1 MNKFW
6 GFTKRNLLL
15 FFKNKATIFFS
26 MLSPII
32 IFVLYILF
40 LRGTFVVALDDAAEM
55 AQGLITKENIDAI
68 ANGLLLSGLLG
79 SALFTVPYCTLTTII
94 NDRENK
100 IDYDISAT
108 PMSRVQI
115 ILSYFTASAIS
126 ALIMTTI
133 VMAVGLIILCAN
145 FEMHIGAT
153 DVFKLLGI
161 NLLGSV
167 CSTAMFMLIVMF
179 FKKMTTS
186 NAFFGLLSSVSGFII
201 GAYIP
206 LHEFSETVQTICN
219 IFPQTGITCLMRNT
233 ILSGVLTDINDKLRG
248 MDQGVFEQS
257 VREVF
262 SFNMRFCARDF
273 SVAQTVVYVTIITLV
288 VIAALGVIYP
298 KVYKRK

>member
-40 LRGTFVVALDDAAEM
+40 LRGTFVSALDDAAQM
-55 AQGLITKENIDAI
+55 AHGLITQANIDAI

-133 VMAVGLIILCAN
+133 VMAVGLAILCAN
-145 FEMHIGAT
+145 FEMNLGAS
-153 DVFKLLGI
+153 DVIKLLGI

-206 LHEFSETVQTICN
+206 LHEFSETIQTICN
-219 IFPQTGITCLMRNT
+219 VFPQTGITCLMRNT
-233 ILSGVLTDINDKLRG
+233 ILSGVLSDINGKLQG
-248 MDQGVFEQS
+248 LDEGVFEQS

-262 SFNMRFCARDF
+262 SFEMRMFAKKF
-273 SVAQTVVYVTIITLV
+273 SVVQTVAYVVIITSV
-288 VIAALGVIYP
+288 VIAALSVIYP
-298 KVYKRK
+298 RVCKRK